1 MTKESFDYQEAVKEI
16 EAILAEIESGE
27 PNINELSD
35 LVHKAAALL
44 ATCKEKLR
52 ATEKEIGETLDGLD
66 QAN

>member
-27 PNINELSD
+27 PNVNELSD

-44 ATCKEKLR
+44 ATCKEKLPDFIFFR
-52 ATEKEIGETLDGLD
+52 FLCKN
-66 QAN
+66 QC